1 MILYLKEIIL
11 QLFFAHMPL
20 VMFNLFYRDRTQNYT
35 PKFIIT
41 TSMICLFLS
50 MTFGVSVVP
59 GYTYDIRYIILF
71 FGLIFGGIKTGLI
84 LLAEFL
90 LYRLY
95 LGGDGTFVAMLITLI
110 TFPVSLVL
118 YRIYQRTSRKL
129 PVIIAAGLFFSAIP
143 IGMVYL
149 YNPESVLDHL
159 FFHIFVIPVQ
169 NSIGCWLLIT
179 LFKKAV
185 TDKEL
190 YINYAQHERVRAIS
204 HVAASLV
211 HEVRNPLTA
220 VKGFLTLI
228 REGVADR
235 EKTNRYIDI
244 CMSEIGRTE
253 YILSEYLA
261 ISKPI
266 TEKQIP
272 TNLQELLQITRD
284 VMNPFANMHN
294 VELEIEYPADEE
306 PLWIMANPDKMKQ
319 VLVNFIKN
327 AVEACSDA
335 PQRQGRVILKLQPA
349 ARKATLSIKDNGIGM
364 TEEQTR
370 RLGSVYF
377 STKSGGTGL
386 GLTFSYQAILSLG
399 GTVAVSSEPGQ
410 GTEFTIS
417 LPLYAMRDW
426 EAAQ

>member
-1 MILYLKEIIL
+1 MMLYVKEIIL

-35 PKFIIT
+35 PKFIIA

-50 MTFGVSVVP
+50 MTFGISTVP
-59 GYTYDIRYIILF
+59 GYTYDIRYIIIF
-71 FGLIFGGIKTGLI
+71 FGLIFGGLQIGLI
-84 LLAEFL
+84 LLAEFI

-95 LGGDGTFVAMLITLI
+95 LGGDGTFIALLITLV

-149 YNPESVLDHL
+149 YNPQSVLNHL
-159 FFHIFVIPVQ
+159 FFHLFVIPAQ

-179 LFKKAV
+179 FFKKAV
-185 TDKEL
+185 ADKEL
-190 YINYAQHERVRAIS
+190 YINYAQQERVRAIS

-228 REGVADR
+228 KEGAADR
-235 EKTNRYIDI
+235 EKTARYIDI

-266 TEKQIP
+266 ADREMP
-272 TNLQELLQITRD
+272 TNLQELLEITRD

-294 VELEIEYPADEE
+294 VEMEIEYPADKE

-327 AVEACSDA
+327 AVEACAEA
-335 PQRQGRVILKLQPA
+335 PLRQGKVILKLQTA
-349 ARKATLSIKDNGIGM
+349 AEKVVLSIKDNGIGM

-399 GTVAVSSEPGQ
+399 GTVSVSSEPGE

-417 LPLYAMRDW
+417 LPLYAMRDL